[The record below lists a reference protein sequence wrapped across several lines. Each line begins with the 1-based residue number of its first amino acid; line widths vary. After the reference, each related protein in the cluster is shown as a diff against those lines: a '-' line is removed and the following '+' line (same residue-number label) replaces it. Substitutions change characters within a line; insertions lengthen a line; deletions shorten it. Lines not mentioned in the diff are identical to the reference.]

1 MQDKNKAIVKN
12 ILLAIAEHANVD
24 KLRGLS
30 RLLDINESTLYAW
43 IKRGKIGNIGAILKV
58 VPYLNV
64 TWLET
69 GTGPMM
75 ILDKDNL
82 HLVPDT
88 RWSGR
93 QPESP
98 SVKPSKIVAQIQPG
112 KAEIKDK
119 LLIERQQEPPT
130 EAEADDIEELKR
142 MSERVLRSK
151 TVYRSAWA
159 SNCRAFYQAVIK
171 EEEMKTT
178 NERLDAMT
186 AEMAELKELIKALL
200 TPAEKRD
207 QKAG

>member
-1 MQDKNKAIVKN
+1 MNKAEKIIRALKDHLNIKTDKALAEYFGLEAKN
-12 ILLAIAEHANVD
+12 VYSWKKNGNVTNTLIIFE
-24 KLRGLS
+24 KLR
-30 RLLDINESTLYAW
+30 
-43 IKRGKIGNIGAILKV
+43 
-58 VPYLNV
+58 YLNPR
-64 TWLET
+64 WLET
-69 GTGPMM
+69 ADDPMM

-88 RWSGR
+88 AWKG
-93 QPESP
+93 SP
-98 SVKPSKIVAQIQPG
+98 LDPPPIKPSKIVAQIQPG

-119 LLIERQQEPPT
+119 LLVERQQEPSP

-171 EEEMKTT
+171 EEEMMAK
-178 NERLDAMT
+178 DARIE
-186 AEMAELKELIKALL
+186 EMAVEIAEIKALL
-200 TPAEKRD
+200 RRLVGDDQKRE

>member
-1 MQDKNKAIVKN
+1 MQDINKAIVKN
-12 ILLAIAEHANVD
+12 ILLAIANHANVD

-30 RLLDINESTLYAW
+30 KLLGINESTLYAW
-43 IKRGKIGNIGAILKV
+43 IKRGKIGNIGGILRV
-58 VPYLNV
+58 LPYINV

-75 ILDKDNL
+75 ILDKENL

-88 RWSGR
+88 AWKGN
-93 QPESP
+93 PLDP
-98 SVKPSKIVAQIQPG
+98 PPVKPSKIVAQIQPG

-119 LLIERQQEPPT
+119 LLIERQQEPSP
-130 EAEADDIEELKR
+130 EAEADDIEELQR

-171 EEEMKTT
+171 EEEMMAK
-178 NERLDAMT
+178 DARIE
-186 AEMAELKELIKALL
+186 EMAVEIAEIKALL
-200 TPAEKRD
+200 RRLVGDDQKRE